1 MLLAL
6 LDQGGGLAADR
17 TAGRYIAVEGPIGVG
32 KTALARRLATEFGS
46 RLVLEHVDENPFLRK
61 FYEDSGKYAF
71 QTQLFFLLERYRQQ
85 LEMGQGDL
93 FTQGGVVA
101 DYLFAKD
108 GIFAGITLGAE
119 EFHLYQQIFQLLDQ
133 RLPRPDLVIYLEARP
148 EVLRSE

>member
-1 MLLAL
+1 MLSAG
-6 LDQGGGLAADR
+6 LDQGEGLAADR

-32 KTALARRLATEFGS
+32 KTALARRLASEFGS

-61 FYEDSGKYAF
+61 FYDDAGKHAF

-85 LEMGQGDL
+85 LELGQREL
-93 FTQGGVVA
+93 FTQGVVA

-108 GIFAGITLGAE
+108 GIFASITLSAE

-133 RLPRPDLVIYLEARP
+133 QLPRPDLVIYLEARP
-148 EVLRSE
+148 EVLLR